1 MISSGCRILGLALIC
16 HALAGPLFAQP
27 PPPTAITV
35 VSDDNYPPYIFRDA
49 HGELRGILPDQWT
62 LWEKK
67 TGVKVILKAM
77 DWAEAQRLMREGLA
91 DVIDTMFRTPER
103 EQLFAF
109 TPPYAE
115 IRVPI
120 FHHRELGGIADA
132 GIATGKEGAKL
143 AGKAVG
149 AVVRGIFSGN
159 PDQID
164 REMEAEGKKIEA
176 HAMKICDHLPGLY
189 KAQQDLAAALPAFQP
204 YAGMELDDIAECRA
218 SQDEHREAGQEI
230 GRSIG
235 QAVKATQGDAAQ
247 KADAAAAE
255 PAPAPTP

>member
-1 MISSGCRILGLALIC
+1 MTRFAPLAL
-16 HALAGPLFAQP
+16 ALSLVLLSACSGKDKAPDAGEGDGVAVSRALWGQNLTLNATGQP
-27 PPPTAITV
+27 QAEISAKGDFIV
-35 VSDDNYPPYIFRDA
+35 GGKKVEVSDTQR
-49 HGELRGILPDQWT
+49 T
-62 LWEKK
+62 LL
-67 TGVKVILKAM
+67 VA
-77 DWAEAQRLMREGLA
+77 
-91 DVIDTMFRTPER
+91 
-103 EQLFAF
+103 
-109 TPPYAE
+109 Y
-115 IRVPI
+115 
-120 FHHRELGGIADA
+120 HRELGGIADA

-164 REMEAEGKKIEA
+164 REMEAEGKRIEA

-204 YAGMELDDIAECRA
+204 YAGMELDDIAECRT

-230 GRSIG
+230 GRAVG

-247 KADAAAAE
+247 EADAAAAE

>member
-1 MISSGCRILGLALIC
+1 MMIRTLAL
-16 HALAGPLFAQP
+16 ALSAVLLLAACSKGG
-27 PPPTAITV
+27 
-35 VSDDNYPPYIFRDA
+35 DDDGDA
-49 HGELRGILPDQWT
+49 VRSSA
-62 LWEKK
+62 LW
-67 TGVKVILKAM
+67 GQNLKLSASGHP
-77 DWAEAQRLMREGLA
+77 R
-91 DVIDTMFRTPER
+91 
-103 EQLFAF
+103 
-109 TPPYAE
+109 AE
-115 IRVPI
+115 ISAKGDFIVDGKQVPVTDEQRALLVAY
-120 FHHRELGGIADA
+120 HRELGGIADA

-204 YAGMELDDIAECRA
+204 YAGMELDDIAECRT
-218 SQDEHREAGQEI
+218 SQDEHREAGKEI
-230 GRSIG
+230 GRAVG

>member
-1 MISSGCRILGLALIC
+1 MMIRTLAL
-16 HALAGPLFAQP
+16 ALS
-27 PPPTAITV
+27 AILLLAACSKG
-35 VSDDNYPPYIFRDA
+35 SDDDGDA
-49 HGELRGILPDQWT
+49 VRSSA
-62 LWEKK
+62 LW
-67 TGVKVILKAM
+67 GQNLKLSASGHP
-77 DWAEAQRLMREGLA
+77 R
-91 DVIDTMFRTPER
+91 
-103 EQLFAF
+103 
-109 TPPYAE
+109 AE
-115 IRVPI
+115 ISAKGDFIVDGKQVPVTDQQRALLVAY
-120 FHHRELGGIADA
+120 HRELGGIADA

-204 YAGMELDDIAECRA
+204 YAGMELDDVAECRT

-230 GRSIG
+230 GRAVG

-247 KADAAAAE
+247 EADAAAAE

>member
-16 HALAGPLFAQP
+16 HALAGPVFAQP

-49 HGELRGILPDQWT
+49 HGELRGILPDQWA

-109 TPPYAE
+109 TPPE
-115 IRVPI
+115 ITQPFRNSTEFIIQRGFVPY
-120 FHHRELGGIADA
+120 RLNTPGCA
-132 GIATGKEGAKL
+132 GCG
-143 AGKAVG
+143 
-149 AVVRGIFSGN
+149 
-159 PDQID
+159 
-164 REMEAEGKKIEA
+164 
-176 HAMKICDHLPGLY
+176 
-189 KAQQDLAAALPAFQP
+189 
-204 YAGMELDDIAECRA
+204 
-218 SQDEHREAGQEI
+218 
-230 GRSIG
+230 
-235 QAVKATQGDAAQ
+235 
-247 KADAAAAE
+247 
-255 PAPAPTP
+255 

>member
-1 MISSGCRILGLALIC
+1 MMIRTLAL
-16 HALAGPLFAQP
+16 ALSAVLLLAACSKGGDDD
-27 PPPTAITV
+27 
-35 VSDDNYPPYIFRDA
+35 SDAVRSSA
-49 HGELRGILPDQWT
+49 
-62 LWEKK
+62 LW
-67 TGVKVILKAM
+67 GQNLKLSASGHP
-77 DWAEAQRLMREGLA
+77 R
-91 DVIDTMFRTPER
+91 
-103 EQLFAF
+103 
-109 TPPYAE
+109 AE
-115 IRVPI
+115 ISAKGDFIVGGKQVPVTDQQRALLVAY
-120 FHHRELGGIADA
+120 HRELGGIADA

-247 KADAAAAE
+247 EADAAAAE

>member
-1 MISSGCRILGLALIC
+1 MMIRTLAL
-16 HALAGPLFAQP
+16 ALSAVLLLAACSKGGH
-27 PPPTAITV
+27 
-35 VSDDNYPPYIFRDA
+35 DDDDGDA
-49 HGELRGILPDQWT
+49 VRSSA
-62 LWEKK
+62 LW
-67 TGVKVILKAM
+67 GQNLKLSASGHP
-77 DWAEAQRLMREGLA
+77 R
-91 DVIDTMFRTPER
+91 
-103 EQLFAF
+103 
-109 TPPYAE
+109 AE
-115 IRVPI
+115 ISAKGDFIVDGKQVPVTDEQRALLVAY
-120 FHHRELGGIADA
+120 HRELGGIADA

-164 REMEAEGKKIEA
+164 REMEAEGKRIEA

-230 GRSIG
+230 GRAVG

-247 KADAAAAE
+247 EADAAAAE